1 MKNSPS
7 RQCLL
12 ALITCLFFIPV
23 AQAQLCFG
31 VPLPANPDYHYDDSL
46 LVQSPDGTAIAANV
60 FTPSATA
67 PAAGYPAII
76 FVNSWVLD
84 EHEYLVQAAKLA
96 RKGYV
101 VLSYSARGWGC
112 SGGEVSVLSDG
123 DMLDL
128 TAVVDYLAARGDV
141 DMANIG
147 ISGISYGS
155 GISLKGLALEPRIK
169 TAVAMSS
176 WGNLGEALYGNET
189 PRLFWGSFLTLSGLI
204 TANLSDE
211 VPNNYADLL
220 AHRNIE
226 QVLAW
231 ANHRSPMTFINLINE
246 RRAPVYIANN
256 FGDNLFQPNNI
267 LAFFAALTGPKRMDL
282 NQGTHA
288 SAEGFGLIG
297 LENETWDN
305 TLDWFDYWL
314 KGEATGIMQK
324 PVVNLR
330 TDLQYAAE
338 GYSQWPP
345 AQSSERT
352 FYLGRRGLIG
362 QGSLRDS
369 PYKPW
374 WPNSDSIL
382 SGIDSGASTG
392 IPAVSALLD
401 GHTGIPVLWPLG
413 LTNRVNGIVFQTE
426 RQLWPMKIRGNPRL
440 SLELTPSYSRMQL
453 VAYLYD
459 VDAWGMGKLITH
471 APVTLHSAK
480 AGKRQTVEFELVATA
495 YDLPAGH
502 KLAVALDTFDLL
514 YAVPTLVPY
523 SVTFNY
529 SSAYQSTL
537 VVPVL

>member
-1 MKNSPS
+1 MKISLS
-7 RQCLL
+7 RHWLL
-12 ALITCLFFIPV
+12 ALFTCLFVIPA
-23 AQAQLCFG
+23 AQAQLCFS
-31 VPLPANPDYHYDDSL
+31 VPLPANADYHYDANL
-46 LVQSPDGTAIAANV
+46 TVQSADGTQIAGNV
-60 FTPSATA
+60 FTPSAEA

-84 EHEYLVQAAKLA
+84 EHEYLVQAAKFA
-96 RKGYV
+96 RRGYV

-123 DMLDL
+123 DMMDV
-128 TAVVDYLAARGDV
+128 TAIVDYLAARGDV
-141 DMANIG
+141 DLANIG

-176 WGNLGEALYGNET
+176 WGSLGEALYGNDT

-211 VPNNYADLL
+211 VPSNYADLL
-220 AHRNIE
+220 AHRNID

-231 ANHRSPMTFINLINE
+231 ADHRSPMTFIDLINE
-246 RRAPVYIANN
+246 RQAPVYIANS

-267 LAFFAALTGPKRMDL
+267 LKFFSALTGPKRIDL

-297 LENETWDN
+297 LENETWNN

-324 PVVNLR
+324 PAVNLR
-330 TDLQYAAE
+330 TDLLYAAE
-338 GYSQWPP
+338 GYSHWPP
-345 AQSSERT
+345 AESHERT
-352 FYLGRRGLIG
+352 FYLGHRGLIG

-440 SLELTPSYSRMQL
+440 SLELTPSYARMQL

-459 VDAWGMGKLITH
+459 VDSWGTGKLITH
-471 APVTLHSAK
+471 APVTLYNAK
-480 AGKRQTVEFELVATA
+480 AGKRQTVEFELVTTA
-495 YDLPAGH
+495 YDVPAGH